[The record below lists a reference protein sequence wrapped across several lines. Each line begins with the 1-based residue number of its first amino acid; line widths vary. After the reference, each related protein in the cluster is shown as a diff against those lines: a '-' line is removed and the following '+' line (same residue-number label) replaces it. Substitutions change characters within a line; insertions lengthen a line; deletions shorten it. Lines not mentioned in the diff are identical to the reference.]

1 MKNKYYELKKCKQAF
16 IREKT
21 FLGGLL
27 QPAVDAWSIT
37 SKWVCYN

>member
-1 MKNKYYELKKCKQAF
+1 MNKKSANKHLYE
-16 IREKT
+16 EKT

-27 QPAVDAWSIT
+27 QTAVDAWSIT